1 MMRVSRL
8 RLIVFVL
15 GVGLFSTLLGAS
27 RMTPHHS
34 PARLANHGPLPDFS
48 LIDQGGEPVN
58 LSRLKGSVWIANF
71 IFTRCAGQCPL
82 MSAQMATLY
91 EALRDVPSIQFI
103 SFSVDPSYDTPERLA
118 SYARSYGVHDERW
131 RFVTEADTTTSIAQL
146 AQQGF
151 RLGVSADGTQ
161 EETPPLG
168 GGDGEARGG
177 PPPARGTITHS
188 VRLVLVDSHG
198 SIRGYYDATD
208 AQAMAHL
215 HTDARRLA
223 RERR

>member
-161 EETPPLG
+161 EEP
-168 GGDGEARGG
+168 
-177 PPPARGTITHS
+177 ITHS

>member
-161 EETPPLG
+161 EEP
-168 GGDGEARGG
+168 
-177 PPPARGTITHS
+177 ITHS

-223 RERR
+223 GERR